1 MFNCAI
7 CQKANT
13 DKLVGHVVHGALI
26 HGNDKKRIVE
36 LEAQLQALREA
47 AEQVLGAWARGDMEN
62 LDESMDNLTEV
73 TALLQEK
80 E

>member
-36 LEAQLQALREA
+36 LEAQLQALRELSQA
-47 AEQVLGAWARGDMEN
+47 VVDDVDAFYSSRPKSVDALAKALGD
-62 LDESMDNLTEV
+62 
-73 TALLQEK
+73 
-80 E
+80 